1 MYIHRA
7 LPFDCSMYFA
17 SNDTLFNLL
26 RIYFEHTVHSPQCT
40 FGCKLHS
47 VRCSL
52 HWGSWS
58 SERFFNQ
65 TSADKLGACCTPAH
79 GSSSCPE
86 HRWHRYFFVGSKLI
100 GLRDLALWFTAP
112 TSSKF
117 KDHDIKTDVTVV
129 ACLKN
134 LNVNYVTP
142 GIGLHRALVSIR
154 LCQYGCYICVVIF
167 FGWTC
172 CWMYWKAWALVP
184 CISRECE
191 TQLTSLQCETRASS
205 EQVSVLSRFP
215 WRFPKEHLLVDLVVC
230 RVTFLQRSW
239 TLVQNSM

>member
-1 MYIHRA
+1 MVSGRFSLGFPVVSPGFLMVFQGKKQFLGAGWSFRPRGKTSKCTGLIHLIAYIH
-7 LPFDCSMYFA
+7 
-17 SNDTLFNLL
+17 
-26 RIYFEHTVHSPQCT
+26 IYGKHSPQCT

-47 VRCSL
+47 
-52 HWGSWS
+52 
-58 SERFFNQ
+58 
-65 TSADKLGACCTPAH
+65 
-79 GSSSCPE
+79 
-86 HRWHRYFFVGSKLI
+86 YFFVGNTLI
-100 GLRDLALWFTAP
+100 GLRDLALWFTVP

-129 ACLKN
+129 TCLKN
-134 LNVNYVTP
+134 LNVNYMTP

-205 EQVSVLSRFP
+205 EQVSILSRFP

-239 TLVQNSM
+239 TLVHFNVAAKHATQYKII

>member
-1 MYIHRA
+1 
-7 LPFDCSMYFA
+7 MYFA

-154 LCQYGCYICVVIF
+154 LCQYGCYICVVF
-167 FGWTC
+167 FWLKMLLNVLESLSPRAMHLERVRNPVDIT
-172 CWMYWKAWALVP
+172 AVRNP
-184 CISRECE
+184 CF
-191 TQLTSLQCETRASS
+191 LRAGFDF
-205 EQVSVLSRFP
+205 EQVSLKVS
-215 WRFPKEHLLVDLVVC
+215 
-230 RVTFLQRSW
+230 
-239 TLVQNSM
+239 